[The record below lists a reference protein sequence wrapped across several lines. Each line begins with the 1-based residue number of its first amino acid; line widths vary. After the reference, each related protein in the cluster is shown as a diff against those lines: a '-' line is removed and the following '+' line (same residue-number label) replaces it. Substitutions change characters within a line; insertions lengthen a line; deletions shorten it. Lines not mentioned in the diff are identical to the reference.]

1 MIEPPCTTMVNRIFP
16 EVRKRAALN
25 LRREGWKQNDIAK
38 SLGVTQA
45 MVSRYLSAEIEE
57 FPADIEKALQGMADE
72 ISDMLINKRSDP
84 EIIATICRN
93 CFAMREKGSMCQ
105 LHPVD
110 NCRVCMNIRSQGPV
124 GKRKE
129 VLDDVRAAV
138 KILEG
143 PLSPHVVPEVRINIA
158 SALPDAD
165 GSAGVV
171 AIPGRLL
178 EIRGEIK
185 ALTEPEFGASQHLSA
200 ILLAAKR
207 KQPDIKGVVNILFSA
222 VVEKAL
228 RALKIPFTE
237 FDGENIPE
245 GWKGECLAYRG
256 AYGREP
262 CLYIFGNTAVE
273 AARIARKISDETA
286 KEMVE

>member
-1 MIEPPCTTMVNRIFP
+1 MKEPPCTVMVNRIFP
-16 EVRKRAALN
+16 EA
-25 LRREGWKQNDIAK
+25 RRRTAQMLGQSGWKQKDIANA
-38 SLGVTQA
+38 LGVTQA
-45 MVSRYLSAEIEE
+45 MVSRYLSSERDNLPPELEAALQRMTGEMVGMIESKKSDAEI
-57 FPADIEKALQGMADE
+57 
-72 ISDMLINKRSDP
+72 IS
-84 EIIATICRN
+84 AICGI
-93 CFAMREKGSMCQ
+93 CFSVRESGSICSI
-105 LHPVD
+105 HPVD

-143 PLSPHVVPEVRINIA
+143 PLSPRVVPEVRINIA

-165 GSAGVV
+165 GAAGVV

-207 KQPDIKGVVNILFSA
+207 KQPHIKGVVNILFSA

-228 RALKIPFTE
+228 TTMNIPFTE
-237 FDGENIPE
+237 FDGKNIPD
-245 GWKGECLAYRG
+245 GWMGECLAYRG
-256 AYGREP
+256 AYGIEP
-262 CLYIFGNTAVE
+262 CLYIFGNTAAE
-273 AARIARKISDETA
+273 AAGTTRKISDETA

>member
-1 MIEPPCTTMVNRIFP
+1 MEEPPCTVMVNRIFP
-16 EVRKRAALN
+16 EARKRAAQMLGQS
-25 LRREGWKQNDIAK
+25 GWKQKDIANA
-38 SLGVTQA
+38 LGVTQA
-45 MVSRYLSAEIEE
+45 MVSRYLSSEKKTPPPELEAALQRMTGEMVGMIESKKSDAEI
-57 FPADIEKALQGMADE
+57 
-72 ISDMLINKRSDP
+72 IS
-84 EIIATICRN
+84 ATCGIC
-93 CFAMREKGSMCQ
+93 FSVRESGSICSI
-105 LHPVD
+105 HPVD

-143 PLSPHVVPEVRINIA
+143 KLSPHVVPEVRINIA
-158 SALPDAD
+158 SALPDAQRP
-165 GSAGVV
+165 AEVV

-178 EIRGEIK
+178 EIKGEIK

-207 KQPDIKGVVNILFSA
+207 KQPDISGVVNILFNE

-228 RALKIPFTE
+228 TSMNIPFTE
-237 FDGENIPE
+237 FNGKNIPD
-245 GWKGECLAYRG
+245 GWNGECLAYRG

-262 CLYIFGNTAVE
+262 CLYIFGNTALK
-273 AARIARKISDETA
+273 AAEISRKISDEIA
-286 KEMVE
+286 MEMVE